1 MANVDGTQIFEEGF
15 MSDKKTAI
23 VTGAELASKALTQAD
38 LRGKVV
44 LVDFRTYY
52 EWRYWHDLQCREE
65 LIMEIRPHISVV
77 DDESVRES

>member
-52 EWRYWHDLQCREE
+52 EWRH
-65 LIMEIRPHISVV
+65 
-77 DDESVRES
+77 

>member
-23 VTGAELASKALTQAD
+23 VIGAEQASKALTQAD

-52 EWRYWHDLQCREE
+52 EWRH
-65 LIMEIRPHISVV
+65 
-77 DDESVRES
+77 